1 MPTSPDPQ
9 PSQQTQ
15 AGGETFREQPQWCSP
30 QPHSHRSATASFSG
44 QSQLCQVP
52 HAGELGVPHKESLQ
66 DSCERLPRE
75 CPQVVLCCSAP
86 TWAWF
91 LCLILGSTCK
101 VRGLGRESSADF
113 ESSHTAV
120 GLNVWVMFPGTIL
133 WIGFCCKI
141 KAHVSGILLQN

>member
-30 QPHSHRSATASFSG
+30 QPHSHCPAAASFSG

-52 HAGELGVPHKESLQ
+52 HAGELGM
-66 DSCERLPRE
+66 LPRE

-86 TWAWF
+86 TRAWF
-91 LCLILGSTCK
+91 LCLILRSTHK
-101 VRGLGRESSADF
+101 GRGLGDREMAG
-113 ESSHTAV
+113 A
-120 GLNVWVMFPGTIL
+120 
-133 WIGFCCKI
+133 
-141 KAHVSGILLQN
+141 